1 MVIRYPFLLKL
12 YRTHLMDFQVYQS
25 YWGMTDLP
33 YLGEEWSREDKVA
46 QIAEAGFDGVEFLME
61 EPEHLNAMIP
71 LTDKFDLKR
80 ANIVFPWSYEDFK
93 KDVIAAQECGA
104 THINLQPMP
113 MPRTVAE
120 CVDYIRECIDIAG
133 EAGIPLFFE
142 THRDRMTT
150 DMYFTLDLIE
160 AVPEMKLCGD
170 LSHIVVAREFAGP
183 PISEQNQAYMT
194 QIVERCGLFHGRVA
208 SREQVQ
214 VPISFPHNQ
223 IWVDLFAGWWEQGF
237 KNFKATAP
245 EDATLTFV
253 VELGPA
259 EYAMQ
264 GADGNELS
272 DRWVEAK
279 RIKDLVREIWER
291 C

>member
-1 MVIRYPFLLKL
+1 MN
-12 YRTHLMDFQVYQS
+12 FQVFQS

-33 YLGEEWSREDKVA
+33 YLEDEWSREEKVA

-61 EPEHLNAMIP
+61 ETEHREAMVSHCE
-71 LTDKFDLKR
+71 KYGLKR
-80 ANIVFPWSYEDFK
+80 GNIVFPWSSEDFK
-93 KDVIAAQECGA
+93 DDVKAALDGGA
-104 THINLQPMP
+104 EHINLQPMP

-120 CVDYIRECIDIAG
+120 CVPYLRECIDIAG
-133 EAGIPLFFE
+133 EAGIPTFIE

-150 DMYFTLDLIE
+150 DMYFTLDLME

-170 LSHIVVAREFAGP
+170 LSHFVVAREFAGP
-183 PISEQNQAYMT
+183 PISEDNQAYMT
-194 QIVERCGLFHGRVA
+194 QIIERCGLFHGRVA

-223 IWVDLFAGWWEQGF
+223 IWLDLFAGWWEQGF
-237 KNFKATAP
+237 KNFKATAS

-253 VELGPA
+253 CELGPVS
-259 EYAMQ
+259 YAMQ

-272 DRWVEAK
+272 DRWKEANT
-279 RIKDLVREIWER
+279 IKDLVRDIWK
-291 C
+291 CC